1 MLPARSDISR
11 EGSIVRLDFPAA
23 LSAASY
29 EDFEA
34 WVELVLRRAKRG
46 VSKEDEA
53 ALVGG
58 LALNTTS
65 IPLCTSW
72 FRHPTSSP

>member
-11 EGSIVRLDFPAA
+11 EGSSERLEFPAA

-29 EDFEA
+29 ETLRPG
-34 WVELVLRRAKRG
+34 VELVLSRAKRG

-53 ALVGG
+53 AD
-58 LALNTTS
+58 
-65 IPLCTSW
+65 
-72 FRHPTSSP
+72 